1 MQMLAD
7 VTRRRIETVPDP
19 KEAGAVGAALVAA
32 VGLGIYPSFEA
43 LESVTR
49 VERTFEPREEN
60 FATYGALFECFRDSY
75 GRLRPLYRR
84 LNENTSGSVGFDEE
98 VSP

>member
-1 MQMLAD
+1 
-7 VTRRRIETVPDP
+7 VPDP

-49 VERTFEPREEN
+49 VERTIEPREEN
-60 FATYGALFECFRDSY
+60 FETHDALFESFRDSY

-84 LNENTSGSVGFDEE
+84 LNENTSGSAGFGEE
-98 VSP
+98 VSL

>member
-7 VTRRRIETVPDP
+7 VTRRRIETLPDP

-32 VGLGIYPSFEA
+32 VGLGIYPGFEA

-49 VERTFEPREEN
+49 VDKTFEPRQEN
-60 FATYGALFECFRDSY
+60 FKTYDPLFECFRESY
-75 GRLRPLYRR
+75 GRLRPLYKKM
-84 LNENTSGSVGFDEE
+84 NETSGSAGLNEE
-98 VSP
+98 ESP

>member
-1 MQMLAD
+1 
-7 VTRRRIETVPDP
+7 
-19 KEAGAVGAALVAA
+19 VAA

-49 VERTFEPREEN
+49 VERTIEPREEN
-60 FATYGALFECFRDSY
+60 FKTYDELFECFRDSY
-75 GRLRPLYRR
+75 RRLRPLYRR
-84 LNENTSGSVGFDEE
+84 MNETSGSAGLNEE